1 MWFVALCSPAARI
14 TMEESPILKVKKKGR
29 LGALQADSP
38 TRQNRNSTSTLYIR
52 DTVSKPNMT
61 TLVKC
66 IAIALQSCVERG
78 CGEEEPKLEDIFD
91 ERAHPISEDD
101 VDVEEMPE
109 VNTIFLFLA
118 VMFNTEQLSAESG
131 IMMLAYI
138 DRIIATS
145 GLTLHATNW
154 RRVVLST
161 LLLATKV
168 WEDEEVWNADWQSV
182 FPCITS
188 QDLGRM
194 ERKLLNL
201 LQFNVSLKASEYAK
215 YYFELR
221 TLAEKQDQI
230 FPAEP
235 LDREGA
241 LKLEARSQQRE
252 EAMIAGAAPSNRSKS
267 MNVGKVKASPMI
279 LN

>member
-1 MWFVALCSPAARI
+1 
-14 TMEESPILKVKKKGR
+14 MEESPILSVKKKGR
-29 LGALQADSP
+29 LGALQAERP
-38 TRQNRNSTSTLYIR
+38 RQNRNSTSTLYIR

-78 CGEEEPKLEDIFD
+78 CQEAEPKLEDVFD
-91 ERAHPISEDD
+91 ESKHPISE
-101 VDVEEMPE
+101 EEVLEEEVPE

-145 GLTLHATNW
+145 GLTLHWSNW

-182 FPCITS
+182 FPCITT
-188 QDLGRM
+188 QDLGVL

-221 TLAEKQDQI
+221 SLAEQQDQI

-241 LKLEARSQQRE
+241 LKLEARSRQKE
-252 EAMIAGAAPSNRSKS
+252 DAMIQNASPSGGRSKS
-267 MNVGKVKASPMI
+267 MTVGKMKASPMI